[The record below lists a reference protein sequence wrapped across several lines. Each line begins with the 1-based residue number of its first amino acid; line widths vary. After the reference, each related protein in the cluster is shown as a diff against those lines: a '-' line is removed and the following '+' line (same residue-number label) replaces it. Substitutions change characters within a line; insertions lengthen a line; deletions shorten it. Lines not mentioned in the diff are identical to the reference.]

1 MLPIGHTV
9 ALTYNLKRPLRARQG
24 EDEGRAK
31 GADVPFDFYSEFDSP
46 KTIDAIAE
54 ALRVGGHTVHLV
66 EANEDLPRWFLSH
79 EVDVVFNIAEGFGGT
94 HRESQVP
101 AVLEALQVPFTGSS
115 SFTLALALD
124 KAKTKQLLAYDGLP
138 TPAWQLF
145 GSPKDTIRPTLRFPL
160 IVKPNCEGSAKG
172 ILRESMVKDEPG
184 LRRQVERVLARY
196 HQPALVEEFIEGVEL
211 TVGVLGNE
219 PPKALPILEID
230 FSGCFSSGEF
240 FYSWR
245 MKEYQGDAQ
254 LGLNPAFHCPARL
267 DAKLT
272 AAIHDVAVRAHQLLG
287 CREVSRTDIRL
298 SRDGVPY
305 ILEVNPLPGLDPLE
319 SNLPIMT
326 TAAGID
332 HAALINDLVEMAVGR
347 SRQTAQPREPSL
359 ARGEPERSVGCGP
372 SKEAWIQ

>member
-1 MLPIGHTV
+1 M
-9 ALTYNLKRPLRARQG
+9 RPRLG
-24 EDEGRAK
+24 EGKGR
-31 GADVPFDFYSEFDSP
+31 GDVPFDFYSEFDSP
-46 KTIDAIAE
+46 KTIEALAE
-54 ALRVGGHTVHLV
+54 ALRSGGHTVHLV
-66 EANEDLPRWFLSH
+66 EATEDLPRWFLSNP
-79 EVDVVFNIAEGFGGT
+79 VDIVFNIAEGSGGT

-101 AVLEALQVPFTGSS
+101 AVLEALNVPFTGSS

-145 GSPKDTIRPTLRFPL
+145 TSPHDTLRSDLPFPL

-172 ILRESMVKDEPG
+172 ILRESVVKDAPA
-184 LRRQVERVLARY
+184 LRCQVERVLSHYRQA
-196 HQPALVEEFIEGVEL
+196 ALVEEFIEGVEL

-219 PPKALPILEID
+219 APKALPILEID
-230 FSGCFSSGEF
+230 FSGCFSSGES

-254 LGLNPAFHCPARL
+254 LGLNPVFHCPARL
-267 DAKLT
+267 DAKTT
-272 AAIHDVAVRAHQLLG
+272 ARIQEVAVRAHKLLG
-287 CREVSRTDIRL
+287 CRDVSRTDIRL
-298 SRDGVPY
+298 GRDGVPF
-305 ILEVNPLPGLDPLE
+305 ILETNPLPGLDPHE

-332 HAALINDLVEMAVGR
+332 HAALINYLVETAVGR
-347 SRQTAQPREPSL
+347 SRQTAQPHEPSV
-359 ARGEPERSVGCGP
+359 ARGEPDGSVECGP